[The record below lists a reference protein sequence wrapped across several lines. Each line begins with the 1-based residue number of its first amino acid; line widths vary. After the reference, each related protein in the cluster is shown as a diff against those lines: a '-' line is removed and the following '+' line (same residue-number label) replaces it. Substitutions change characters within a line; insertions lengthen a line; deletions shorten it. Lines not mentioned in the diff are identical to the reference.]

1 MKVSRLVALK
11 KKLGKVKRG
20 TFRANQAFWYV
31 KLIKGAEVQ
40 PESTPDNEAIE
51 ITVNDYHNLSKWLK
65 KHSSDYP
72 WIYNQQEIEYAAQYG
87 HLYASIYHQGEIVG
101 YVKVALVWAYIED
114 YEDGIPLEADEAF
127 IYDTFTLPK
136 FQKRHFATKL
146 LSAVLDHLKTSAVNF
161 VFCHIPEWNIAS
173 RKLYQKLGFKK
184 IAPVRYVRIMKRQ
197 YFSNK
202 PLAVKAKGRAACLG
216 M

>member
-1 MKVSRLVALK
+1 MVRRFVALK
-11 KKLGKVKRG
+11 RKLGKVKRG
-20 TFRANQAFWYV
+20 TFRANHAFWYV
-31 KLIKGAEVQ
+31 KLINGAEIQ
-40 PESTPDNEAIE
+40 PNSTPDDEAIE
-51 ITVNDYHNLSKWLK
+51 IFINDYHNLSNWLK

-72 WIYNQQEIEYAAQYG
+72 WIYNQVEIEYAAQYG
-87 HLYASIYHQGEIVG
+87 HLYSSICYQGEIVG
-101 YVKVALVWAYIED
+101 YVKVALGWAYIED
-114 YEDGIPLEADEAF
+114 YEDGIPLEEDEAF

-146 LSAVLDHLKTSAVNF
+146 LNAALAHLKTSTVAF
-161 VFCHIPEWNIAS
+161 VFCHIPEWNVAS
-173 RKLYQKLGFKK
+173 RNLYKKLGFKK

-197 YFSNK
+197 YFSNN